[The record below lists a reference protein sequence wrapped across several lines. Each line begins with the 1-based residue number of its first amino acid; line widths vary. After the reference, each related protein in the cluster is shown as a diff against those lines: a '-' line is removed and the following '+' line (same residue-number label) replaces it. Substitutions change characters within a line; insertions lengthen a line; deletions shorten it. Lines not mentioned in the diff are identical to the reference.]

1 MHVAYCRGTLV
12 HMLNVAAKSGAAN
25 SAPIGAERPAP
36 GCDPSLSFLGGDKKV
51 YAGNLIR
58 DWYAQMLHLDGLQAS
73 SCKGHQDHVF
83 RLLNHARVPPWELKK
98 DHVSAYLESRQ
109 DPRTQSYLAPATVA
123 SYCSAWRSFQNY
135 MLDPD
140 RLNEILSKFQVR
152 PRVFINEENGIAV
165 KKYKANWKP
174 KGWALSPEQIDA
186 IDATF
191 RFKIQQAHANR
202 SKSLLPLIRDRV
214 MFHVAIHFALRVTE
228 LVTTEMS
235 AFKPSHEAAMA
246 RFGKFGTMTVTGK
259 NQVTG
264 TIPMREQ
271 AVFDLLEWYLEN
283 IRPKLLLRRKL
294 SESDTTTCTYEGETY
309 RVAELL
315 FPSERGGVV
324 PTNTFRKRLA
334 EVAIAAGVIT
344 NKLTP
349 HTLRHTGCTLMVPL
363 YSPEIAQKY
372 MRHKNLHT
380 TLYYYHPA
388 TLQAGNEVNAAVAL
402 FDDEEDD
409 E

>member
-1 MHVAYCRGTLV
+1 
-12 HMLNVAAKSGAAN
+12 MLNVVSKSGARN
-25 SAPIGAERPAP
+25 SAPIGAERPTP

-51 YAGNLIR
+51 YATNLIR

-73 SCKGHQDHVF
+73 SCKSHQDHVF
-83 RLLNHARVPPWELKK
+83 RLLNHAQVPPWELKK
-98 DHVSAYLESRQ
+98 DHVSSYLASRQ

-123 SYCSAWRSFQNY
+123 AYCSAWRSFQNY

-165 KKYKANWKP
+165 KKYKSNWKP

-191 RFKIQQAHANR
+191 RFQIQQAHANR

-264 TIPMREQ
+264 SVPMREQ
-271 AVFDLLEWYLEN
+271 AIFELLQWYLQN

-334 EVAIAAGVIT
+334 EVAIAAGVIS

>member
-1 MHVAYCRGTLV
+1 MQILHVAYRRGTLV
-12 HMLNVAAKSGAAN
+12 HMLNVVAKSGAAN

-73 SCKGHQDHVF
+73 SCKGHQ
-83 RLLNHARVPPWELKK
+83 

-271 AVFDLLEWYLEN
+271 AVFELLEWYLEN

>member
-1 MHVAYCRGTLV
+1 
-12 HMLNVAAKSGAAN
+12 
-25 SAPIGAERPAP
+25 
-36 GCDPSLSFLGGDKKV
+36 
-51 YAGNLIR
+51 
-58 DWYAQMLHLDGLQAS
+58 
-73 SCKGHQDHVF
+73 
-83 RLLNHARVPPWELKK
+83 
-98 DHVSAYLESRQ
+98 
-109 DPRTQSYLAPATVA
+109 
-123 SYCSAWRSFQNY
+123 
-135 MLDPD
+135 
-140 RLNEILSKFQVR
+140 
-152 PRVFINEENGIAV
+152 
-165 KKYKANWKP
+165 
-174 KGWALSPEQIDA
+174 
-186 IDATF
+186 
-191 RFKIQQAHANR
+191 
-202 SKSLLPLIRDRV
+202 
-214 MFHVAIHFALRVTE
+214 
-228 LVTTEMS
+228 
-235 AFKPSHEAAMA
+235 MA

-271 AVFDLLEWYLEN
+271 AVFELLEWYLEN

-294 SESDTTTCTYEGETY
+294 SESDTTTCPYEGETY
-309 RVAELL
+309 PVAELL